1 MSEKPLP
8 TPGQTVGPF
17 FGYALPY
24 KGGPELV
31 PPHHPRAVLLT
42 GTVYDGAG
50 EPIPDAVVELWQPD
64 ENGDIPSTRGSLRRD
79 GHSFTG
85 FGRSATSLDGVFQF
99 WTLEPGA
106 LPSSNSAPFF
116 SVLLF
121 ARGLTDKLHSRIY
134 LPAPEDA
141 LVADPLLSSLTAGR
155 RATLIACREP
165 DGSLRHDLHLQG
177 EDETVF
183 LDFG

>member
-1 MSEKPLP
+1 MSENPLP
-8 TPGQTVGPF
+8 TAGQTVGPF

-24 KGGPELV
+24 EGGPELV
-31 PPHHPRAVLLT
+31 PPHHPRAVLLA

-64 ENGDIPSTRGSLRRD
+64 ENGDIPSTRGSLHRD

-85 FGRSATSLDGVFQF
+85 FGRSATNLDGVYQF

-106 LPSSNSAPFF
+106 LPSSSSAPFF
-116 SVLLF
+116 SVLVV

-134 LPAPEDA
+134 LPASDAA
-141 LVADPLLSSLTAGR
+141 LVADPLLSSLPAGR
-155 RATLIACREP
+155 RTTMVARREP
-165 DGSLRHDLHLQG
+165 DGSLRHDFHLQG
-177 EDETVF
+177 EEETVF

>member
-8 TPGQTVGPF
+8 TAGQTVGPF

-24 KGGPELV
+24 EGGPELV

-64 ENGDIPSTRGSLRRD
+64 ENGDIPSTRGSLHRD

-85 FGRSATSLDGVFQF
+85 FGRSATNR
-99 WTLEPGA
+99 A
-106 LPSSNSAPFF
+106 
-116 SVLLF
+116 
-121 ARGLTDKLHSRIY
+121 
-134 LPAPEDA
+134 
-141 LVADPLLSSLTAGR
+141 ADPLLSCLPAGR
-155 RATLIACREP
+155 RTTLIACREP
-165 DGSLRHDLHLQG
+165 DGSLRHDFHLQG